1 MSKNDAGCGIL
12 AEKRQKTRWSIARLR
27 TAVNQNGLGIV
38 ARPTE
43 YLMKRSRVRSVA
55 FVPLLRVGMQFYS
68 AVVERAGGGLHA
80 DSLLGIARHEPQIR
94 LCDKRARSV
103 VERVGDFFFDKAQLH
118 IVTAAGRGREK
129 DARNARLLP
138 HGLDDCEHFLCVV
151 VDFVELPDVDVVV
164 SHGDGTNRLASIIFF
179 VTLS

>member
-1 MSKNDAGCGIL
+1 MGKNDADGGIL
-12 AEKRQKTRWSIARLR
+12 AEKRQETRRSIARLR
-27 TAVNQNGLGIV
+27 AAVNQNGLGVV

-43 YLMKRSRVRSVA
+43 YLMKRSCVRHVA

-94 LCDKRARSV
+94 LGDKWARSV
-103 VERVGDFFFDKAQLH
+103 GERVGDFFLDKAQLH
-118 IVTAAGRGREK
+118 VITAAGRGREK
-129 DARNARLLP
+129 DARNARPLP
-138 HGLDDCEHFLCVV
+138 HGLDDDEHFLRVV

-179 VTLS
+179 ATLS